1 MRGKIQ
7 IYRPLLTPFQCEGL
21 IELARDRL
29 AAAECV
35 NLLGERRVSENRR
48 ADTFLVDADET
59 RWLYELADGLTQEY
73 FDVRAAD
80 ELRAFSGV
88 EVVRYP
94 EGGYFQPHHDVRSFG
109 GWRAEMTGVIQLSP
123 ADSYQGGDLCVLMDD
138 WRIMPRD
145 RGRGLLFPASSIH
158 EVTEVQRG
166 ERWVAV
172 WWGAESRKNP
182 LEQVDC
188 SP

>member
-88 EVVRYP
+88 EVVRYA
-94 EGGYFQPHHDVRSFG
+94 EGGYFQPHHGRPLLNAVGHQSRLR
-109 GWRAEMTGVIQLSP
+109 GWSCPVLVTQLF
-123 ADSYQGGDLCVLMDD
+123 VL
-138 WRIMPRD
+138 P
-145 RGRGLLFPASSIH
+145 
-158 EVTEVQRG
+158 
-166 ERWVAV
+166 
-172 WWGAESRKNP
+172 
-182 LEQVDC
+182 
-188 SP
+188 

>member
-7 IYRPLLTPFQCEGL
+7 VYRPLLTPFQCEEL

-73 FDVRAAD
+73 FD

-123 ADSYQGGDLCVLMDD
+123 SNGYEGGDLCVLMDD

-172 WWGAESRKNP
+172 WWGAEQRKNKLIAPHDP
-182 LEQVDC
+182 LD
-188 SP
+188 